1 MVSFTIKTGRKLW
14 YVDREYMPI
23 NNQPQVHW
31 VEQAQASIS
40 VGVETLLVGK
50 LNALL
55 SQPQDQCK
63 EDLTTDIVNYGL
75 VDHTLHFIPRW
86 RYRGKVGWSWRMW
99 RDRRHITGRGDYIL
113 GTDHR
118 EFYNLLHGRR

>member
-1 MVSFTIKTGRKLW
+1 
-14 YVDREYMPI
+14 MPP

-40 VGVETLLVGK
+40 VGVETLLVSK

-86 RYRGKVGWSWRMW
+86 RYRGKGGWSLRMW
-99 RDRRHITGRGDYIL
+99 RDGRPIAGRGGYIIGTGRRYFYNACIRESRVS
-113 GTDHR
+113 TDHR
-118 EFYNLLHGRR
+118 MILYELKGGR